1 MLAVAFDGA
10 ALLPVVSSWQ
20 ICTAE
25 SRRRLSLFIY
35 LFLKEITLF
44 PLLAAV
50 AYIKVLLEPQQ
61 HKLYV

>member
-1 MLAVAFDGA
+1 MVPRFSQSS
-10 ALLPVVSSWQ
+10 PVGRFVQPSLDVD
-20 ICTAE
+20 C
-25 SRRRLSLFIY
+25 LYLFIY